1 MLPRVSCHQ
10 LCLGPVL
17 LAAPC
22 LLHVQDV
29 MSRPKDRSDTP
40 NGGGTNDSRDQVQST
55 NPTSTSHTFTR
66 VNRNL
71 AETEVGPFGTASGP
85 DLVAPHGASEVRFN
99 SAEMASRTT
108 TALGTVVPAM
118 IQRLNNID
126 RQVREHHTDLYD
138 LDNRFKDFSADVD
151 EITEYHGLRQP
162 RHRTRGNRPG
172 SSHSLSSMSTDD
184 NNLPDGV
191 TAQIAYLDRRI
202 NGLEAHFQPDSLF
215 LAHVDGLVTHIN
227 RVATQLNIISSNTDG
242 RFALLTD
249 AHTKHSQEIV
259 ARQTELEQRLE
270 RRIDHQTTRF
280 MDRIGNTTADFRAR
294 INTTNEVL
302 DQITTT
308 FNRLHVE
315 DLGAQVQS
323 NCDTLQE
330 LSNRLTHISESIHQ
344 ELENIRA
351 NTHAAAATM
360 SARTPPQPPVT
371 TPFKNHHSLPA
382 PSSILD
388 SPVPEAL
395 FTMETQAT
403 QPAIEVQSNNH
414 PASSVRSSAFEE
426 LDSETRALVM
436 HNDIGLSKIMTSDDS
451 YWSPRNVARRAAD
464 IRAAAAA
471 SSPGRPILTDD
482 QRTRLFKERSA
493 KAGIRISAP
502 KSLRVGEEV
511 VAKQEGAY
519 GGLDRFEQFL
529 EEKSMASHAETEGV
543 FACNGS
549 RCFVR
554 RSI

>member
-1 MLPRVSCHQ
+1 
-10 LCLGPVL
+10 
-17 LAAPC
+17 
-22 LLHVQDV
+22 
-29 MSRPKDRSDTP
+29 MSRPKDRSDSP
-40 NGGGTNDSRDQVQST
+40 DGGGTNDSSDQARPT
-55 NPTSTSHTFTR
+55 NPTSTSHSFAR

-71 AETEVGPFGTASGP
+71 AETGVEPFGTASGP
-85 DLVAPHGASEVRFN
+85 DLVAPHGATKIRFN

-126 RQVREHHTDLYD
+126 RQVREHHIDLYD
-138 LDNRFKDFSADVD
+138 LDNRFKDFSADID
-151 EITEYHGLRQP
+151 EITEYHGLRHP

-184 NNLPDGV
+184 NNLPAGI
-191 TAQIAYLDRRI
+191 TAQIVYLDRRI
-202 NGLEAHFQPDSLF
+202 NSLEAHFQPNSPF
-215 LAHVDGLVTHIN
+215 LTHVDGLVTHIN

-259 ARQTELEQRLE
+259 AHQTELEQRLE
-270 RRIDHQTTRF
+270 RRIQHQTTRF
-280 MDRIGNTTADFRAR
+280 MDRVEKTTVDFRAR

-360 SARTPPQPPVT
+360 SARTPPQPSAS
-371 TPFKNHHSLPA
+371 TPLKGHHSPPA

-395 FTMETQAT
+395 FSMETQTT
-403 QPAIEVQSNNH
+403 QPVIEVQSNNH

-464 IRAAAAA
+464 IRAAAAV
-471 SSPGRPILTDD
+471 SSAGSPILTNE

-493 KAGIRISAP
+493 KAGIRLSAP
-502 KSLRVGEEV
+502 KSLRTGKD
-511 VAKQEGAY
+511 VAANQEGAY
-519 GGLDRFEQFL
+519 GGLDRFEQLL
-529 EEKSMASHAETEGV
+529 EEKSLASHADTEGV
-543 FACNGS
+543 FAPNGS
-549 RCFVR
+549 SCFVR